1 MQQAPAPAGSPA
13 LQRLSDPQAQTP
25 IMPSPELPREG
36 AERSPSSGSSEQVT
50 EDFKFLNCQGCQTQ
64 AKCPKLL
71 PCLHTL
77 CSGCLQMP
85 SLRCPVC
92 QAPHSPDETSVLD
105 NVFFESLQRR
115 LAVHKQVVD
124 MQAICTRCKES
135 ADFWCFEC
143 EQLLCSKCF
152 EAHQWFLKHEAR
164 PLAELRSQSVL
175 DFLEGTRKSNNIFCS
190 NPNHRTPTLT
200 SIYCRGCNKPLCC
213 SCALLDSSHSD
224 LKCDLSSEI
233 QQRQDKLAALAHA
246 LQEREGVFGATHA
259 QVNEA
264 MEQLARARSEAEKL
278 IQERISQVVAYLKE
292 RENELLQAVH
302 TCYQREYK
310 EMASQLR
317 HLDSVLQ
324 RIRTGG
330 LLVQR
335 MKRYASDQEVLDMHS
350 FLQGALNSL
359 RLEEPRS
366 QETSA
371 MSTNSLN
378 EIKVRLQDLVS
389 HVTQATDVILSKKVS
404 PELANTP
411 SDLPGAELP
420 DETQKIEGLGLV
432 DAQSMAVVQPEPG
445 AHPVPL
451 YAYSIKDQSN
461 GKKNLDSRPG
471 DKRKSCSTQCS
482 SKMIKLESEK
492 KEEEEEEE
500 WPAWNSPEQP
510 RPSTSSAASE
520 SHLDGTP
527 DLGSLVVRNNIAP
540 SHNNH
545 AAGDKDD
552 NTEEAGDVVVLS
564 GSEDSDDTER
574 QDLKHPRTSEPHPP
588 AACPP
593 MSAPSPVHHA
603 DAVAAP
609 ADHPEP
615 STANHQHRISFLSHR
630 RLPQDSGLPLPRVPL
645 NPLVQVLRHRPPAP
659 VPMQEHQLSN
669 WRRLLAHH
677 TGYTRP
683 RDPPPS

>member
-1 MQQAPAPAGSPA
+1 
-13 LQRLSDPQAQTP
+13 
-25 IMPSPELPREG
+25 MPSPELPREG
-36 AERSPSSGSSEQVT
+36 AEPSPGPCSSEQAT
-50 EDFKFLNCQGCQTQ
+50 EEDFKFLSCQGCQTQ

-77 CSGCLQMP
+77 CSGCLQAP
-85 SLRCPVC
+85 SLHCPVC
-92 QAPHSPDETSVLD
+92 QAPCSPGETSVLD

-115 LAVHKQVVD
+115 LAVHQQVVD
-124 MQAICTRCKES
+124 MQAICTRCKEP

-213 SCALLDSSHSD
+213 SCALLDSGHSD

-233 QQRQDKLAALAHA
+233 QQRQDKLDAVAHA
-246 LQEREGVFGATHA
+246 LQERNGVFGAAHA
-259 QVNEA
+259 QVKEA
-264 MEQLARARSEAEKL
+264 IEQLARARSEAEKL
-278 IQERISQVVAYLKE
+278 IQERVSQVVAYLKE
-292 RENELLQAVH
+292 QENELLQAVH
-302 TCYQREYK
+302 TCYQRDYE
-310 EMASQLR
+310 ELACQLR

-350 FLQGALNSL
+350 FLQDALDSL
-359 RLEEPRS
+359 SLEEPRS
-366 QETSA
+366 PETSA
-371 MSTNSLN
+371 MSTDSLK
-378 EIKVRLQDLVS
+378 EFKVRLHDLVS
-389 HVTQATDVILSKKVS
+389 RVTHATDAILPKKVS
-404 PELANTP
+404 PELASTP
-411 SDLPGAELP
+411 SDLPGVELP
-420 DETQKIEGLGLV
+420 DETQKIEALGLV
-432 DAQSMAVVQPEPG
+432 EAQSLAVVQPVPG

-461 GKKNLDSRPG
+461 AKENLDSRPG

-482 SKMIKLESEK
+482 SKMIKLESAK
-492 KEEEEEEE
+492 KEEEE
-500 WPAWNSPEQP
+500 WPSWNSPEQP
-510 RPSTSSAASE
+510 RPSTSSAVSE
-520 SHLDGTP
+520 PHLDGVP
-527 DLGSLVVRNNIAP
+527 NLGSPIVRNNIAP
-540 SHNNH
+540 SQRNH
-545 AAGDKDD
+545 VAGDKDD
-552 NTEEAGDVVVLS
+552 STEEAGDVVVLS
-564 GSEDSDDTER
+564 GSEDSDDTEKL
-574 QDLKHPRTSEPHPP
+574 DLKHPRTSEPHPP

-593 MSAPSPVHHA
+593 MSAPTPPHHA
-603 DAVAAP
+603 DAVAVP

-615 STANHQHRISFLSHR
+615 STANHQHRINFLSHR
-630 RLPQDSGLPLPRVPL
+630 RLPQNFGMPSPYVPQ
-645 NPLVQVLRHRPPAP
+645 NPLVQVLQHRHPALP
-659 VPMQEHQLSN
+659 SMQEHPLSK
-669 WRRLLAHH
+669 WKSLFGHSPGR
-677 TGYTRP
+677 TRP